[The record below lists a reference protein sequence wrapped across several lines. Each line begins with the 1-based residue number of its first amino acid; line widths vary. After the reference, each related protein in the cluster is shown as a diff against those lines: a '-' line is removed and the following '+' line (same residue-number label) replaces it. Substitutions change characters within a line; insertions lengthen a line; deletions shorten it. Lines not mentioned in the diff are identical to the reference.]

1 MNREF
6 VEEILTDEGY
16 EVDSVENGLQ
26 VVERLQV
33 APPDY
38 YRLIL
43 MDIQM
48 PVMDGNEAARTI
60 RALEDKKRASIPI
73 LAVTANA
80 FNEDRKMAKES
91 GMNGFL
97 TKPIRAT
104 DMLRTIEEYFG

>member
-1 MNREF
+1 MSF
-6 VEEILTDEGY
+6 LYDCT
-16 EVDSVENGLQ
+16 
-26 VVERLQV
+26 
-33 APPDY
+33 
-38 YRLIL
+38 
-43 MDIQM
+43 
-48 PVMDGNEAARTI
+48 
-60 RALEDKKRASIPI
+60 IPI